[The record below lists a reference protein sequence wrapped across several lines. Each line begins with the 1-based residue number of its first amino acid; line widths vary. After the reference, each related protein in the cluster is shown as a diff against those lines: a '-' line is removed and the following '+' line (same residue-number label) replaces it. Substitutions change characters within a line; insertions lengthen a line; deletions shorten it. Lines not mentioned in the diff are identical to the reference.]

1 MKKTVLLI
9 TAFLLVSG
17 AAFAQLDPFMPPN
30 PITFAQGGAF
40 TANAEGMNSFFYN
53 PAGFR
58 HEKGELTL
66 TSVGVYAMLDRAILD
81 LAGAMLGGSPD
92 GASFSTRQSGSEL
105 PSELQGLG
113 LDELF
118 TEVED
123 VAAWLGEVGDADP
136 DAGDAAVSAALDEIA
151 QMDPSLA
158 DDIQDLQTAI
168 ENGEEVSTEQL
179 TGAILSSPIFE
190 ENEETGNSNLTE
202 IIKAMDKA
210 AGEESAKNGTSVPT
224 ADDSLGDGW
233 EDSVDAAVAEAKES
247 IPSGQMRFGALA
259 GIAYSGNGLGLG
271 LFVNVDG
278 TFNGDTILSTR
289 GRVLS
294 SVTAV
299 GGLSFPVGPFS
310 VGAQLR
316 PTILGYADVNPSQI
330 LMQQLGGGSESEEMD
345 IASIVGG
352 AVYSGLYIGLDA
364 GALYDLGPFTFGLT
378 VKDLLPIPVQWSS
391 HESVEQ
397 YAAALSG
404 GALLG
409 GEPVDDASDL
419 YKIPPMKVNVGA
431 QFNPDLGPL
440 SWIVDPRVNVDI
452 HDLFGFLRYINEEG
466 VQKDKATYGTSYNFV
481 ERLHVGAEAAF
492 LGGLASVRGGFYGDF
507 LNAGLGIHLLFLDI
521 NAGVGLSQLEKNA
534 AGEWVFKQ
542 LGLSAE
548 VAIRF

>member
-9 TAFLLVSG
+9 TAFLMVSG

-81 LAGAMLGGSPD
+81 LAGALLGGDS
-92 GASFSTRQSGSEL
+92 GEASFSTRQSESEL
-105 PSELQGLG
+105 PAELQGLG
-113 LDELF
+113 LEGVF
-118 TEVED
+118 TEVESVSTWLED
-123 VAAWLGEVGDADP
+123 VNTADP
-136 DAGDAAVSAALDEIA
+136 EAGDAAISAALDQIA
-151 QMDPSLA
+151 TMDPSLA
-158 DDIQDLQTAI
+158 DDISELQTAI
-168 ENGEEVSTEQL
+168 ENGEEVSPEQL
-179 TGAILSSPIFE
+179 AGAIISSPIFE
-190 ENEETGNSNLTE
+190 EGESGNSNLTE
-202 IIKAMDKA
+202 IIKAMDEA
-210 AGEESAKNGTSVPT
+210 ATEESDKNGTSVPT
-224 ADDSLGDGW
+224 ADESLGEGW
-233 EDSVDAAVAEAKES
+233 EDSVDAAVAEAKKS

-259 GIAYSGNGLGLG
+259 GIAYSGNGLGIG

-294 SVTAV
+294 SVAAV
-299 GGLSFPVGPFS
+299 GGLSLPIGPFS

-364 GALYDLGPFTFGLT
+364 GALYDLGPFTFGVA

-391 HESVEQ
+391 HEGVEQ
-397 YAAALSG
+397 YWAALISG
-404 GALLG
+404 KFLG
-409 GEPVDDASDL
+409 GDKVTDASDL
-419 YKIPPMKVNVGA
+419 YQIPPMKVNVGA

-507 LNAGLGIHLLFLDI
+507 LSAGLGIHLLFLDI
-521 NAGVGLSQLEKNA
+521 NAGVGLSQLEKNE
-534 AGEWVFKQ
+534 AGEWAFKQ
-542 LGLSAE
+542 LGASVEFA
-548 VAIRF
+548 VRF